1 MLYALRFVF
10 GLPDQRL
17 CATLTEEFRM
27 ASVMPP
33 ITRTNMAEVQQILCP
48 ICHKPNLRRA
58 RFCQHC
64 GGDVVLN
71 NDGPRY
77 YITRIIKEGGQGAV
91 YETIGDD
98 GKVYAVKEMLD
109 RFTDP
114 KEREEA
120 IDRFEAEAKMLRRLA
135 HPRIP
140 KVYADFKD
148 EGRQYLAMDF
158 VRGDDLEEVIR
169 RHPNGLPEQQVLQ
182 WADQICDVLDYLH
195 NHKPEP
201 IIFRDM
207 KPSNVMIEPDGGIK
221 LIDFGIAKV
230 FQRAE
235 RGTQI
240 GTPGYAPPEQ
250 YQGLATIESDIYAL
264 AATLHHMLTGRD
276 PRDEPPFSFPPVYG
290 LKPTIS
296 KRTSEALQKA
306 LQMNP
311 EDRYQSI
318 GEFRAALRP
327 LPPPQPQVRVAQKT
341 TVLPAQPQ
349 VAAPPP
355 PANAPASRPPAS
367 AVQARPA
374 AQAAPIAAPAP
385 QTQRPRS
392 RGASLVRWLLVLLV
406 VLGLAGA
413 TLVFAFPS
421 LISQYVPG
429 LAGAQPQPT
438 PSTLIQEPFTS
449 EDMVVIV
456 PPGRDVREAFVE
468 AFTRKARELRGA
480 DVRVNLNVPP
490 TYLGGDPVKIGEDAS
505 GVSYRGSMTGYI
517 LVPKS

>member
-1 MLYALRFVF
+1 
-10 GLPDQRL
+10 
-17 CATLTEEFRM
+17 
-27 ASVMPP
+27 
-33 ITRTNMAEVQQILCP
+33 MAEVQQILCP
-48 ICHKPNLRRA
+48 LCHKPNLRRA

-64 GGDVVLN
+64 GGDVMLN

-77 YITRIIKEGGQGAV
+77 FITRIIKEGGQGAV
-91 YETIGDD
+91 YETIGED

-114 KEREEA
+114 KERAEA
-120 IDRFEAEAKMLRRLA
+120 SDRFEAEAKMLRRLS

-140 KVYADFKD
+140 KIYADFKD
-148 EGRQYLAMDF
+148 EGREYLAMDF
-158 VRGDDLEEVIR
+158 VRGEDLEEVIR
-169 RHPNGLPEQQVLQ
+169 RHPGGLAEQQVLE

-201 IIFRDM
+201 IVFRDM
-207 KPSNVMIEPDGGIK
+207 KPSNIMIEPDGNLK

-264 AATLHHMLTGRD
+264 AATLHHALTGRD

-318 GEFRAALRP
+318 AEFRAALRP
-327 LPPPQPQVRVAQKT
+327 SPPAQPQVRVSQKTTTLPPQPQVA
-341 TVLPAQPQ
+341 P
-349 VAAPPP
+349 AAP
-355 PANAPASRPPAS
+355 ARPPAPAPQPA

-374 AQAAPIAAPAP
+374 APAIPIAAPAP
-385 QTQRPRS
+385 QPQAQPRR
-392 RGASLVRWLLVLLV
+392 RGGFVRGLLLLLLV
-406 VLGLAGA
+406 VGLIGA
-413 TLVFAFPS
+413 TIVFAFPS
-421 LISQYVPG
+421 IADQYLPGLIS
-429 LAGAQPQPT
+429 APQPT
-438 PSTLIQEPFTS
+438 AAPEQKIYVPAGTFTLQDQEI
-449 EDMVVIV
+449 IV
-456 PPGRDVREAFVE
+456 PAGRDVREAYQQTFIQLARQDPKYGAE
-468 AFTRKARELRGA
+468 AIVSPNAPPAFIGSPEQLSQDARGTR
-480 DVRVNLNVPP
+480 
-490 TYLGGDPVKIGEDAS
+490 
-505 GVSYRGSMTGYI
+505 YRATMQGLIY
-517 LVPKS
+517 VPKQ